1 MLFHTFASQDERR
14 KFGGS
19 AFMELQKCRQKPGT
33 KLEKILSIETIAHWK
48 NDSLYV
54 YIDDMEGFYALYG
67 KIFRDGCCQ
76 NGERGMVDCYGVN
89 YYTPEQT
96 ARIARAL
103 AEEKPADFQVLLD
116 WLKTA
121 ENDNGIYLLGL

>member
-14 KFGGS
+14 AFGGS
-19 AFMELQKCRQKPGT
+19 AFMELQKCKQKPGT
-33 KLEKILSIETIAHWK
+33 KLEKILSIETIVHWK

-54 YIDDMEGFYALYG
+54 YIDDIHGFQAQYG
-67 KIFRDGCCQ
+67 NIFRDGCYQ
-76 NGERGMVDCYGVN
+76 NGERENFDCYGVN

-96 ARIARAL
+96 LRIAKAL
-103 AEEKPADFQVLLD
+103 TEEMPTDFQVLLD

-121 ENDNGIYLLGL
+121 EKCNGIYLLGL

>member
-14 KFGGS
+14 AFGGS
-19 AFMELQKCRQKPGT
+19 AFMELQICKQKPGT

-54 YIDDMEGFYALYG
+54 YIDDMERFYALYG
-67 KIFRDGCCQ
+67 KIFCDGCYQ
-76 NGERGMVDCYGVN
+76 NGERGIVDCYGVN
-89 YYTPEQT
+89 YYTREQT
-96 ARIARAL
+96 ARIAKEV
-103 AEEKPADFQVLLD
+103 AEDKPADFQVLLD

-121 ENDNGIYLLGL
+121 EKYNGIYLLGL

>member
-19 AFMELQKCRQKPGT
+19 AFMELQKCKQEPGT
-33 KLEKILSIETIAHWK
+33 KLEKILSIETINHWQ

-54 YIDDMEGFYALYG
+54 YAEDIDAFSAIYG
-67 KIFRDGCCQ
+67 KIFADGCYE
-76 NGERGMVDCYGVN
+76 NGERGMVDCWGVN

-96 ARIARAL
+96 MRIARAL
-103 AEEKPADFQVLLD
+103 AEEKPKDFQPLLD
-116 WLKTA
+116 WLTSG
-121 ENDNGIYLLGL
+121 ETYNGFYLFGV

>member
-54 YIDDMEGFYALYG
+54 SGDDMDIFDQHYG
-67 KIFRDGCCQ
+67 HVFAGGTYHNQAIGPMD
-76 NGERGMVDCYGVN
+76 
-89 YYTPEQT
+89 
-96 ARIARAL
+96 
-103 AEEKPADFQVLLD
+103 
-116 WLKTA
+116 
-121 ENDNGIYLLGL
+121 LLGINFYSREQAVCILNRNAFTSIFKNFTLFSGVCSSNA